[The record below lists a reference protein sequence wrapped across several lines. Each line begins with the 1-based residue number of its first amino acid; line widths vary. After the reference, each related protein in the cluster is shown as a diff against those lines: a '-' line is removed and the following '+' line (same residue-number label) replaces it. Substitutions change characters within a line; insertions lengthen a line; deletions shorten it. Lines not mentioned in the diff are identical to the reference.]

1 MWRNSLLPWTIAAAA
16 LLSVAGCIRP
26 MKPVLTLA
34 VNAGVEG
41 ETLKLAA
48 LEWGDK
54 SGFHVDIVE
63 LPYANLFEKLLLNL
77 TSKTGAYDV
86 VMMDD
91 PWFPRLVEGGTL
103 VELDTPDND
112 FIESCLDVCRHPY
125 KTGKFYALPYVGNS
139 QIFFYRKD
147 LFDLERM
154 APPRTWDE
162 VLRDAG
168 QLEIKGGDPTHHRY
182 GYVMRAAP
190 GNPVVADFMPLFWAY
205 GAEMFDGKGNPTV
218 NTPEALAALNMMLE
232 LGKHSPPGYAGF
244 NADEIAAHLLHSTA
258 AMSIN
263 WPAWISAMDDPSKS
277 KVVNRMG
284 YAPMPG
290 TSQHAGQASLGAW
303 VLGVPSSS
311 RHQEQAKAFILWA
324 TSKQPMKEAA
334 TRGNPPTRKS
344 VFEEP
349 ALVERFRAFPAQLHS
364 LTTARPRPRSPQWN
378 EIENSFGIAL
388 SKANAGSLTAQAALV
403 QAQADIAAIVSRA
416 K

>member
-1 MWRNSLLPWTIAAAA
+1 MWRCKVQLFAFVAA
-16 LLSVAGCIRP
+16 LILSGCP
-26 MKPVLTLA
+26 GSMKPVLTVA

-48 LEWGDK
+48 LEWADK
-54 SGFHVDIVE
+54 SGLQVDIVE

-103 VELDTPDND
+103 SELDTPDED
-112 FIESCLDVCRHPY
+112 FLQSTLDICRHPY

-139 QIFFYRKD
+139 QLFFYRKD
-147 LFDLERM
+147 LFDLDRI
-154 APPRTWDE
+154 PTPKTWDD
-162 VLRDAG
+162 VLRAAS
-168 QLEIKGGDPTHHRY
+168 QLEVHGDDPTHHRF

-190 GNPVVADFMPLFWAY
+190 GNPVVADFMPLFWSY
-205 GAEMFDGKGNPTV
+205 GGEMFDASGKPTV

-258 AMSIN
+258 PMAIN

-277 KVVNRMG
+277 KVIGRMG
-284 YAPMPG
+284 FAPMPG
-290 TSQHAGQASLGAW
+290 TAKRPGQASLGAW

-311 RHQEQAKAFILWA
+311 RHQDQAKAFILWA

-344 VFEEP
+344 VFEDRG
-349 ALVERFRAFPAQLHS
+349 LNDRFRAFPVQLQS

-378 EIENSFGIAL
+378 EIENAFGVAL
-388 SKANAGSLTAQAALV
+388 SRANAGGLPAAAALAQA
-403 QAQADIAAIVSRA
+403 QSDIAAIVSRA